1 MGKYEESVG
10 LLLGNLSEAQ
20 RPAAIDEGHTVIV
33 AGPGSG
39 KTTTM
44 VAKAVYLADKYGPE
58 NIAMVTFTRNA
69 TAEMRA
75 RVSSVIGKSAM
86 DAMQISTLHV
96 AMSGTLPNDS
106 RTRNRKRLKPGEAAS
121 MLYSVIGAQ
130 AKNRHF
136 CKKEDVANAVTRLRS
151 RYPQPLEPLSDSPI
165 DALAFD
171 VLLAYQEILHKQSLG
186 DMDQMLKESVES
198 LQSGASR
205 PLARRFLIV
214 DEYQDTDET
223 QHEWVKIHAASGLMT
238 TIVGDDDQSIYAFRG
253 SIGYRSMT
261 DFMDSFEH
269 RRYDVTTT
277 YRTAPLIMGAAL
289 QMVGHNKERLEKRVM
304 SGADVGPGVVELRIY
319 AKGCAYLAKRL
330 APDGTGYYDLASG
343 DSVTDGFDGELP
355 SGSDLDALGDVYAPG
370 GTSAAILEACG
381 AVDRISTLM
390 RYGGGSGA
398 ILAKTNFQLGALE
411 ARARE
416 IGVAFYR
423 SGAGSFLDKNY
434 VAETVALIRMG
445 YEPPSPRN
453 VSMVLSLLNFSA
465 HNSAIVIKAM
475 SDYGNACDPFSFLF
489 DSNLFSR
496 LDSLDD
502 ATKLRALRDR
512 LEAWADIAITR
523 GRCLTRQMSGEISGH
538 IMGLSDFIISMQNDR
553 GARSRHIAFMCDFIA
568 NRVDGALA
576 ERVRKAQF
584 IFGRDPSKSGPGKD
598 DLYLGTI
605 HSAKGMEF
613 DYVWMLRCNESPD
626 DSEGV
631 QNGLLPGDS
640 GVEESRRVSYVGMT
654 RAKSHLFMSA
664 VCTSRQKTLSRM
676 VFECL
681 KPSQP
686 RRGLQAVAELQ
697 K

>member
-1 MGKYEESVG
+1 MGKHAESVE
-10 LLLGNLSEAQ
+10 LLLGRLSDAQ
-20 RPAAIDEGHTVIV
+20 RPAATDEGHTVIV

-58 NIAMVTFTRNA
+58 NVAMVTFTRNA
-69 TAEMRA
+69 TAEMKA
-75 RVSSVIGKSAM
+75 RVSRAIGKAAM

-96 AMSGTLPNDS
+96 AMSGTLPNDQ

-121 MLYSVIGAQ
+121 LLYSVIGAV
-130 AKNRHF
+130 AKNRHY

-151 RYPQPLEPLSDSPI
+151 CYPQPLAPLSDSPI
-165 DALAFD
+165 DTLAYD
-171 VLLAYQEILHKQSLG
+171 VLLAYQDMLQKQSLG

-198 LQSGASR
+198 LVSGVSR
-205 PLARRFLIV
+205 PLERKFLIV

-223 QHEWVKIHAASGLMT
+223 QHEWVKIHASSGLMT

-261 DFMDSFEH
+261 DFMGSFEH
-269 RRYDVTTT
+269 RRYDIVTT

-289 QMVGHNKERLEKRVM
+289 RMVGHNKERLEKRIE
-304 SGADVGPGVVELRIY
+304 SGADAGPGMVELRVY
-319 AKGCAYLAKRL
+319 AKGCHVLAMRL
-330 APDGTGYYDLASG
+330 APDGTGYYDLISG
-343 DSVTDGFDGELP
+343 DSVADDLP
-355 SGSDLDALGDVYAPG
+355 GDLPGDYDPDALDAARAAG
-370 GTSAAILEACG
+370 GASAAILEACG
-381 AVDRISTLM
+381 AVDRISALM

-416 IGVAFYR
+416 LGITFYR
-423 SGAGSFLDKNY
+423 SGAGSFLDKSY

-445 YEPPSPRN
+445 YEPPSPR
-453 VSMVLSLLNFSA
+453 SIGMVLSLLNFSD
-465 HNSAIVIKAM
+465 HNIAIIIKVM
-475 SDYGNACDPFSFLF
+475 SDYGSACDPFSFLF
-489 DSNLFSR
+489 DSGMFSR

-523 GRCLTRQMSGEISGH
+523 GRCLTRQMCEEVSGH

-553 GARSRHIAFMCDFIA
+553 GSRSRHIAFMCDFIA

-584 IFGRDPSKSGPGKD
+584 IFGRDPNKSGPGKD

-626 DSEGV
+626 DGESLQGD
-631 QNGLLPGDS
+631 LLPGDS
-640 GVEESRRVSYVGMT
+640 GIEESRRVSYVGMT

-664 VCTSRQKTLSRM
+664 VSTARQKTLSRM

-686 RRGLQAVAELQ
+686 KRGLHPVDELQ
-697 K
+697 E

>member
-1 MGKYEESVG
+1 MGRYEESVG
-10 LLLGNLSEAQ
+10 LLLGRLSEAQ

-44 VAKAVYLADKYGPE
+44 VTKAVYLADKYGPE
-58 NIAMVTFTRNA
+58 NVAMVTFTRNA
-69 TAEMRA
+69 TAEMKA
-75 RVSSVIGKSAM
+75 RVSRVIGKAAM

-96 AMSGTLPNDS
+96 AMGATLPNDPQ
-106 RTRNRKRLKPGEAAS
+106 TRNRKRLKPGEAAS
-121 MLYSVIGAQ
+121 LLYSVIGAV

-136 CKKEDVANAVTRLRS
+136 CKKEDIANAVTRLRS
-151 RYPQPLEPLSDSPI
+151 RYPQPSGPLSDSPI
-165 DALAFD
+165 DALAYD
-171 VLLAYQEILHKQSLG
+171 VLLAYQEALHKQRLG

-198 LQSGASR
+198 LVSGVSR
-205 PLARRFLIV
+205 PLARKFLIV

-223 QHEWVKIHAASGLMT
+223 QHEWVKIHAASGLAT

-253 SIGYRSMT
+253 SIGYRSMQ
-261 DFMDSFEH
+261 DFMISFEH
-269 RRYDVTTT
+269 RRYDIVTT

-289 QMVGHNKERLEKRVM
+289 QMVGHNKERLEKRVV
-304 SGADVGPGVVELRIY
+304 SGADAGPGVVELRIY
-319 AKGCAYLAKRL
+319 AKGCSVSAKRL
-330 APDGTGYYDLASG
+330 APDGTGYYDLISG
-343 DSVTDGFDGELP
+343 DSVTDEFD
-355 SGSDLDALGDVYAPG
+355 SDLPCGLDLEALDAACAAG

-398 ILAKTNFQLGALE
+398 ILAKTNFQLSALE

-416 IGVAFYR
+416 IGITFYR
-423 SGAGSFLDKNY
+423 SGAGSFLDKSY

-445 YEPPSPRN
+445 YESPSPRS
-453 VSMVLSLLNFSA
+453 VGMVLSLLNFSD
-465 HNSAIVIKAM
+465 HNATIVIKTM
-475 SDYGNACDPFSFLF
+475 SDYGSACDPFSFLF
-489 DSNLFSR
+489 DSDMFSR
-496 LDSLDD
+496 LNSLDD

-512 LEAWADIAITR
+512 LETWTDIAITR
-523 GRCLTRQMSGEISGH
+523 GRCLTRQMSEEVGGH

-584 IFGRDPSKSGPGKD
+584 IFGRDQSKSGPDKD

-626 DSEGV
+626 DGEGI
-631 QNGLLPGDS
+631 QNGLLPGES

-664 VCTSRQKTLSRM
+664 VSTARQKTLSRI

-681 KPSQP
+681 KPPQP
-686 RRGLQAVAELQ
+686 KRRLHPVDELQ